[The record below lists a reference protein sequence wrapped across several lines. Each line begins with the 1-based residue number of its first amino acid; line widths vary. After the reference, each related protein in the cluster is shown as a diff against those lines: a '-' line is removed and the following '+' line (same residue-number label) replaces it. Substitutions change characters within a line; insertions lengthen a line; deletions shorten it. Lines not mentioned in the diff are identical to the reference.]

1 MTSGGDMAQAT
12 WLVTGASG
20 FLGSYVCRALD
31 ARGYRTVGHVHSRG
45 EDSGMIRADLTVPG
59 AGARLVED
67 VRPAVVVNCVA
78 LANVDLCDRE
88 PALAQRLNADLCGE
102 LADGCNATG
111 AVLVAISTDQL
122 WRDPPPFVT
131 EEQAPDP
138 FGAYG
143 RTKADGEVQARRAER
158 SIVARTNF
166 FGRGPAWKPS
176 LSDLILTRLKAGETF
191 NGFSDVYY
199 TPIAVTLASELLL
212 DMVEAGLSG
221 TFHLGGR
228 DRISKYDFAV
238 ALAKAAG
245 LDASNVKPGRVAD
258 AKLTAP
264 RPNEMSMSSAKLE
277 KALGRPVPGL
287 DCSIRAAL
295 APVR

>member
-1 MTSGGDMAQAT
+1 MSGGCMAQST
-12 WLVTGASG
+12 WLVTGTSG
-20 FLGSYVCRALD
+20 FLGSYVCRALG

-45 EDSGMIRADLTVPG
+45 GGSSMISADLTV
-59 AGARLVED
+59 AGSGVRLVED
-67 VRPAVVVNCVA
+67 VKPAVVVNCVA
-78 LANVDLCDRE
+78 LANVDLCDKE

-102 LADGCNATG
+102 LAEGCNAAG
-111 AVLVAISTDQL
+111 AMLVAISTDQL
-122 WRDPPPFVT
+122 WRNPAPFVT
-131 EEQAPDP
+131 EDEAPDP
-138 FGAYG
+138 FGIYG
-143 RTKADGEVQARRAER
+143 RTKADGEAQARRAER
-158 SIVARTNF
+158 HIVARTNF

-176 LSDLILTRLKAGETF
+176 LSDLILTRLKAGEIF

-199 TPIAVTLASELLL
+199 TPIAVTLASEWLI
-212 DMVEAGLSG
+212 DMVEARLAG
-221 TFHLGGR
+221 TFHLGGG

-245 LDASNVKPGRVAD
+245 LDTANIRSGRVAD